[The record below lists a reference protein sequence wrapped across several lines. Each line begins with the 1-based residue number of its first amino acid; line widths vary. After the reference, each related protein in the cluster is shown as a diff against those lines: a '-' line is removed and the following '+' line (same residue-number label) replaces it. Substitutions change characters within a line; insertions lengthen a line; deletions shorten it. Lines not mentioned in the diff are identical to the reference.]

1 MAIPVESGTVKCPDC
16 PQLIHLGWTDEIPL
30 PDEVVDVVH
39 NNIDGSHKVIRKETP
54 VPSAFHEQ
62 S

>member
-1 MAIPVESGTVKCPDC
+1 MATVKVEGGTAKCPEC
-16 PQLIHLGWTDEIPL
+16 PQIIHLGWTDEIPL
-30 PDEVVDVVH
+30 PDEVDVIH
-39 NNIDGSHKVIRKETP
+39 NNIDGSHKVIRPETA